1 MVAAQAKTLGGPAGR
16 QNPQLHNCHRPLIA
30 STGSPSPLAQ
40 TSLHHSSL
48 VMLGLLLAFAVV
60 HSGGASLRAW
70 GAERIGE
77 RAWRLLFAAVSI
89 PSAVVVIGYF
99 LAHRYDGLRLWNLQ
113 DQPWIIPVV
122 WLGTAISFLFLY
134 PATYNLLEIPA
145 VLKPQ
150 VRLYAT
156 GIIRISR
163 HPQAVGQI
171 LWCATHLLWIGSS
184 FMVATCVGL
193 IAHHLFAIWNGD
205 RRLSHRF
212 GEAFLALKAQTS
224 VIPFRAVL
232 DGRQQLVLGEFL
244 KPAQLGIAIAVGVF
258 WWAHRFIG
266 LGATTFSRTGLAH
279 WLG

>member
-1 MVAAQAKTLGGPAGR
+1 MPPEIATSPALAAGP
-16 QNPQLHNCHRPLIA
+16 
-30 STGSPSPLAQ
+30 TGA
-40 TSLHHSSL
+40 LHHSSL
-48 VMLGLLLAFAVV
+48 VMLALLVGFVV
-60 HSGGASLRAW
+60 LHSGGASLRAW
-70 GAERIGE
+70 GEERIGA

-89 PSAVVVIGYF
+89 PAAVLVIGYF
-99 LAHRYDGLRLWNLQ
+99 LAHRYDGVRLWSLQ
-113 DQPWIIPVV
+113 DQPWIVPLV
-122 WLGTAISFLFLY
+122 WGGTAISFLFLY

-145 VLKPQ
+145 LQRPQ

-184 FMVATCVGL
+184 FMVVTCLGL
-193 IAHHLFAIWNGD
+193 IGHHLFAVWNGD
-205 RRLSHRF
+205 RRLRNRF
-212 GEAFLALKAQTS
+212 GAAFEELKACTS

-232 DGRQQLVLGEFL
+232 DGRQTLVATEFL
-244 KPAQLGIAIAVGVF
+244 RPAQLGIAIAVGVF

-266 LGATTFSRTGLAH
+266 LGATAFSRTGLAH

>member
-1 MVAAQAKTLGGPAGR
+1 
-16 QNPQLHNCHRPLIA
+16 
-30 STGSPSPLAQ
+30 
-40 TSLHHSSL
+40 
-48 VMLGLLLAFAVV
+48 MLGLLLAFAVIQ
-60 HSGGASLRAW
+60 SGGASLRSW

-77 RAWRLLFAAVSI
+77 RAWRLLFAGVSI

-99 LAHRYDGLRLWNLQ
+99 LAHRYDGIRLWNLQ
-113 DQPWIIPVV
+113 DQPWIVPVV
-122 WLGTAISFLFLY
+122 WIGTAISFLFLY

-184 FMVATCVGL
+184 FMVATCIGL
-193 IAHHLFAIWNGD
+193 IAHHLFAVWNGD
-205 RRLSHRF
+205 RRQANRF
-212 GEAFLALKAQTS
+212 GPAFDELRASTS
-224 VIPFRAVL
+224 VIPFAAVL
-232 DGRQQLVLGEFL
+232 DGRQQLVLSEL
-244 KPAQLGIAIAVGVF
+244 LRPAQLGIAIAVGVF
-258 WWAHRFIG
+258 WWAHQFIG
-266 LGATTFSRTGLAH
+266 LGATAFSRTALAH

>member
-1 MVAAQAKTLGGPAGR
+1 M
-16 QNPQLHNCHRPLIA
+16 PLQTPPMA
-30 STGSPSPLAQ
+30 S
-40 TSLHHSSL
+40 SLHHSSW
-48 VMLGLLLAFAVV
+48 VMLALLLGFAVV

-70 GAERIGE
+70 GVARLGE
-77 RAWRLLFAAVSI
+77 RLWRLLFAGVSI

-99 LAHRYDGLRLWNLQ
+99 LAHRYDGVRLWNLQ
-113 DQPWIIPVV
+113 DQPWIVPVV
-122 WLGTAISFLFLY
+122 WTGTAISFLFLY

-184 FMVATCVGL
+184 CMVAACIGL
-193 IAHHLFAIWNGD
+193 SGHHLFAVWNGD
-205 RRLSHRF
+205 RRLANRF
-212 GEAFLALKAQTS
+212 GEAFEALKASTS
-224 VIPFRAVL
+224 ILPFKAVL
-232 DGRQQLVLGEFL
+232 DGRQTLVLGEFL
-244 KPAQLGIAIAVGVF
+244 RPAQLGIAIAVGVF

-266 LGATTFSRTGLAH
+266 LGATAFARTALAH

>member
-1 MVAAQAKTLGGPAGR
+1 MVHTDV
-16 QNPQLHNCHRPLIA
+16 
-30 STGSPSPLAQ
+30 
-40 TSLHHSSL
+40 HHSSW
-48 VMLGLLLAFAVV
+48 VMLALLLGFAVI

-70 GAERIGE
+70 GAERLGE

-89 PSAVVVIGYF
+89 PSAVLVIAYF
-99 LAHRYDGLRLWNLQ
+99 LQHRYDGVRLWNLQ
-113 DQPWIIPVV
+113 DQPWIVPLV

-163 HPQAVGQI
+163 HPQAVGQV

-193 IAHHLFAIWNGD
+193 IGHHLFAVWNGD
-205 RRLSHRF
+205 RRLANRF
-212 GEAFLALKAQTS
+212 GPAFEELRASTS
-224 VIPFRAVL
+224 VLPFAAVL
-232 DGRQQLVLGEFL
+232 DGRQTLVLSEL
-244 KPAQLGIAIAVGVF
+244 LRPAQLGIAIAIGVF
-258 WWAHRFIG
+258 WWAHRWIG
-266 LGATTFSRTGLAH
+266 AAATGFARTPLAH

>member
-1 MVAAQAKTLGGPAGR
+1 MPATATAPG
-16 QNPQLHNCHRPLIA
+16 
-30 STGSPSPLAQ
+30 
-40 TSLHHSSL
+40 LHHSSW
-48 VMLGLLLAFAVV
+48 VMLGLLLVFALL

-89 PSAVVVIGYF
+89 PSAVVVVAYF

-113 DQPWIIPVV
+113 DQPWIVPLV
-122 WLGTAISFLFLY
+122 WTGTAISFLFLY

-156 GIIRISR
+156 GIIRVSR

-184 FMVATCVGL
+184 FMVATCAGL
-193 IAHHLFAIWNGD
+193 IAHHLFAVWNGD
-205 RRLSHRF
+205 RRLRHRF
-212 GEAFLALKAQTS
+212 GEAFEELKASTS

-232 DGRQQLVLGEFL
+232 DGRQQLVAAEFL
-244 KPAQLGIAIAVGVF
+244 RPAQLGIAVAVAVF

-266 LGATTFSRTGLAH
+266 LGATAFSRTALAH